1 MGVYIFQRIVAAI
14 LTVWLILTLAFVAIR
29 LIPGDPV
36 LVYLGDYATPELIAQ
51 TKQDWG
57 LDKPILAQYVLYLKR
72 VVQGDFGH
80 SLRMGG
86 MPVGSI
92 LVGQYPYTLRL
103 VILSMAVSLLLA
115 LPLGML
121 AAVKQN
127 SFLDLAVMTGT
138 FFFLSMPTFWFGL
151 LLLVVFS
158 VQFGLFPT
166 MGTEEGLSF
175 FSYVKYLTLPV
186 VCLGLHGTAMITRMV
201 RSSVL
206 EILHQDYVRT
216 ARSKGA
222 RESTL
227 LWKHVLRNALCPIIS
242 LVGVNLVILLG
253 GVVVIEVVFSRGGL
267 GYLYVE
273 AVSSRDYPMIQG
285 CVFLI
290 AFVVVTMNLLVDLS
304 YAIIDPRIRY
314 TK

>member
-1 MGVYIFQRIVAAI
+1 MPVYVLQRILVAI

-36 LVYLGDYATPELIAQ
+36 FAYLGDYATPELEAQ
-51 TKQDWG
+51 TRQDWG
-57 LDKPILAQYVLYLKR
+57 LDKPILIQYMLYVTKA
-72 VVQGDFGH
+72 VQGDFGS

-86 MPVGSI
+86 KPVGEI
-92 LVGQYPYTLRL
+92 LLGQYPYTLRL

-127 SFLDLAVMTGT
+127 SLLDLTLMTVT

-151 LLLVVFS
+151 LLLMVLS
-158 VQFGLFPT
+158 VQLGLFPT
-166 MGTEEGLSF
+166 MGTEEGLF
-175 FSYVKYLTLPV
+175 FLSYLKYLTLPV

-216 ARSKGA
+216 GRSKGV
-222 RESTL
+222 RESAL
-227 LWKHVLRNALCPIIS
+227 LWKHVLRNALCPIVS

-273 AVSSRDYPMIQG
+273 AVASRDYPMIQG
-285 CVFLI
+285 CILLI

-304 YAIIDPRIRY
+304 YALIDPRIRY
-314 TK
+314 TE